1 MKNYNILSLTALRFI
16 LSLLLPT
23 MLYSAGTLHFSTC
36 SPLPLPNQ
44 LFSWSSS
51 LCDVEQQEKIM
62 KVEGGK
68 EKEVI
73 NTILASSNNGAC
85 QVK

>member
-1 MKNYNILSLTALRFI
+1 MKNYNILSLTALRFT
-16 LSLLLPT
+16 LCCYLRCYTRLL
-23 MLYSAGTLHFSTC
+23 YY
-36 SPLPLPNQ
+36 PLPLPNQ

-73 NTILASSNNGAC
+73 NTILASSNNGAY